1 MRRLVHFE
9 SPEGTAQTGTQ
20 HLHNLKCLKNYWFV
34 EIFVLKWFLEL
45 GLSSLFCY
53 CPFRLSSQSD
63 NVNESIM
70 LSGFPIGTFIHLLI
84 PTDIVTTVSHEPLE
98 QFR

>member
-1 MRRLVHFE
+1 
-9 SPEGTAQTGTQ
+9 
-20 HLHNLKCLKNYWFV
+20 
-34 EIFVLKWFLEL
+34 
-45 GLSSLFCY
+45 
-53 CPFRLSSQSD
+53 
-63 NVNESIM
+63 M